1 MSNAWLLYIV
11 VFPFVKS
18 RIGSLNEFTTTEKVG
33 RGGGFPLNSFS
44 NHGTQMEGP
53 KQGFRCCF
61 ADRLIQ
67 SLVSSVVIH

>member
-1 MSNAWLLYIV
+1 MNLQQ
-11 VFPFVKS
+11 
-18 RIGSLNEFTTTEKVG
+18 LNRG
-33 RGGGFPLNSFS
+33 GGGFPLNSFS

-53 KQGFRCCF
+53 KQGFLRCF